1 MLLEMDLTEFSEKI
15 HEGNKEKGFYN
26 GEKKQ
31 LGTMLMLVVSELG
44 EALEADRHSLKADL
58 NYYENILSTKHD
70 FQIAFKEAIKDT
82 VEDEIADSIIR
93 LLDMCG
99 YFHIDIQKHIDLKL
113 KYNKNRGYRHGK
125 KY

>member
-1 MLLEMDLTEFSEKI
+1 MDLTVFSEEI
-15 HEGNKEKGFYN
+15 HEGNKQKGFYN

-58 NYYENILSTKHD
+58 NYYEGLLNAKHD
-70 FQIAFKEAIKDT
+70 FQTAFKEAIKDT
-82 VEDEIADSIIR
+82 VEDEIADAIIR

-99 YFHIDIQKHIDLKL
+99 YFHIDIQKHINLKL
-113 KYNKNRGYRHGK
+113 KYNKLRGYRHGK
-125 KY
+125 NY

>member
-1 MLLEMDLTEFSEKI
+1 MDLTVFSEKI
-15 HEGNKEKGFYN
+15 HEGNKQKGFYN
-26 GEKKQ
+26 GEKKP

-58 NYYENILSTKHD
+58 NYYENLLNTNYD

-82 VEDEIADSIIR
+82 VEDEIADAIIR

-99 YFHIDIQKHIDLKL
+99 YLHIDIQKHVDLKL
-113 KYNKNRGYRHGK
+113 RYNKGRGYRHGK
-125 KY
+125 NY

>member
-1 MLLEMDLTEFSEKI
+1 MDLTVFSEKI
-15 HEGNKEKGFYN
+15 HESSKLKGFYN
-26 GEKKQ
+26 GDKKQ

-58 NYYENILSTKHD
+58 NYYENILNARHD

-82 VEDEIADSIIR
+82 VEDEIADAIIR

-99 YFHIDIQKHIDLKL
+99 YLHIDIQRHIDLKL
-113 KYNKNRGYRHGK
+113 KYNKTRGHRHGK
-125 KY
+125 NY

>member
-1 MLLEMDLTEFSEKI
+1 MDLTTFSKEI
-15 HEGNKEKGFYN
+15 HEGNKRKGFYD
-26 GEKKQ
+26 GEEKQ

-58 NYYENILSTKHD
+58 NYYDGLMNASYD
-70 FQIAFKEAIKDT
+70 FQTSFKQSIKDT

-93 LLDMCG
+93 LLDICG
-99 YFHIDIQKHIDLKL
+99 YYNIDIQTHVELKL
-113 KYNKNRGYRHGK
+113 KYNKTRGQRHGK